1 MQTCMETV
9 LSKYQITSVIS
20 GTAKG
25 ADALGERWAQEND
38 ISISRK
44 PADWKTYG
52 KKAGFLRNTEM
63 AEEAGSDGLL
73 CAFWDGKSKGTKH
86 MIDIAK
92 SKGLTVLIFSY

>member
-1 MQTCMETV
+1 MQTV

-20 GTAKG
+20 GAAKG
-25 ADALGERWAQEND
+25 ADTLGERWAQENGL
-38 ISISRK
+38 SISRK
-44 PADWKTYG
+44 PADWEAYG
-52 KKAGFLRNTEM
+52 KRAGYLRNTEM